1 LVTSHMSHQRIGFIG
16 TGQMA
21 RALAQGI
28 AKSAGVT
35 EIVGHDP
42 VPAAAEQF
50 QNDVPAS
57 RLLADNRS
65 VVDQSDI
72 IVLAI
77 KPQSLRN
84 VAEDLGAI
92 GSPDKLLVSLLAGVP
107 IRVLAES
114 FEHTRVIRVMPN
126 TPCLIGCGASAFA
139 VGPGASAEDS
149 RQVEILLRTV
159 GSAWKLEEKHLDAV
173 TGLSGS
179 GPAYVYTFIEALSDG
194 GVRVGLPRD
203 VATAL
208 AAQTVLGAAQM
219 VLSTGEHTAVLR
231 DRVTSP
237 AGTTIAGLQVIE
249 RCGLRSAVIDAV
261 EAATRRSA
269 ELGNVH
275 G

>member
-1 LVTSHMSHQRIGFIG
+1 MSYQRIGFIG

-50 QNDVPAS
+50 RSAVPGS
-57 RLLADNRS
+57 RMLADNRS
-65 VVDQSDI
+65 VIDHADI
-72 IVLAI
+72 VVLAV
-77 KPQSLRN
+77 KPQNLRK
-84 VAEDLGAI
+84 VADDLGAI
-92 GSPDKLLVSLLAGVP
+92 EKSDKLLVSLLAGVP
-107 IRVLAES
+107 IRVLVES
-114 FEHTRVIRVMPN
+114 FDHTRVIRVMPN
-126 TPCLIGCGASAFA
+126 TPCLIGCGASAYA
-139 VGPGASAEDS
+139 TGPGASDDDA
-149 RQVEILLRTV
+149 RQVENLLRTV
-159 GSAWKLEEKHLDAV
+159 GLAWKLDEKHLDAV

-237 AGTTIAGLQVIE
+237 AGTTIAGLQVLE

-261 EAATRRSA
+261 ESATRRST